1 MKLSELYVD
10 NFKAASG
17 VRLELSH
24 MTALV
29 GVNGSGK
36 STILE
41 ALDHFFRGTPFSS
54 DDYRDKEKPITISVK
69 FSQVPRVR
77 GSVTIKKTWVRG
89 EDEPSIDSEPK
100 SLKVSDPDKI
110 LDSVHMVFERA
121 EHETDNDGTDQ
132 SDLDLV
138 HLIKSTINEEISN
151 ADLATLFEQT
161 NNYYQNLGNNIVK
174 FTELMNQK
182 LQGDAMAPTGYA
194 PGSTVDF
201 KIKSPDP
208 EPDIETTFV
217 EHGIELPHKMA
228 GHGTKRAYHMAALE
242 AYAEMSPKRGR
253 GHLVL
258 MLVDEPELHQHPQR
272 LRRILQTYQ
281 KMSIKPSFQIVYST
295 HSPGLVDLEASGGI
309 YRISRGPDL
318 NIVANS
324 GSGIDEEI
332 SRRSMSKKLA
342 EGIFSTG
349 VIIVEGWRDEALLEA
364 IFSTVDVEGK
374 SAMKRLI
381 EDNIHMIHADGV
393 SHVPDYVRF
402 FHELGV
408 PLFVVWDADKRDSEH
423 TQNRAI
429 LDALGS
435 KSQFV
440 AAPDS
445 ASYTLEPN
453 YLCFANDTGMYFR
466 EHLGFEGS
474 PDTDE
479 QKAIV
484 KNMIRDT
491 PDLTKHFKTPKFLE
505 SDFAKSTVPHILGS
519 FPVFPA

>member
-10 NFKAASG
+10 NFKAAAG
-17 VRLELSH
+17 LKLELSH

-36 STILE
+36 TTVLE
-41 ALDHFFRGTPFSS
+41 ALDHFFRGTPIPREN
-54 DDYRDKEKPITISVK
+54 YRDKDRQITISVK
-69 FSQVPRVR
+69 FAQVPHSR
-77 GSVTIKKTWVRG
+77 GPVTIKKTWTWG
-89 EDEPSIDSEPK
+89 EDEPDFDTEPRSLRPSEA
-100 SLKVSDPDKI
+100 DKI
-110 LDSVHMVFERA
+110 LDSVHMVFEHA
-121 EHETDNDGTDQ
+121 EHETDNDGTDK

-138 HLIKSTINEEISN
+138 RLIKSTINEEISK
-151 ADLATLFEQT
+151 ADLNTLLEQS
-161 NNYYQNLGNNIVK
+161 NSYYQTLGSNIVK
-174 FTELMNQK
+174 FSELMNQK
-182 LQGDAMAPTGYA
+182 LQGDAMDPTGYA

-208 EPDIETTFV
+208 EPDIETKFV
-217 EHGIELPHKMA
+217 ELGAELPHKLA

-242 AYAEMSPKRGR
+242 AYAEMSQKKGRGR
-253 GHLVL
+253 LVL

-281 KMSIKPSFQIVYST
+281 KLSVKPSFQIVYST
-295 HSPGLVDLEASGGI
+295 HSPELVDLGAPGGI
-309 YRISRGPDL
+309 YRISRDPDF

-349 VIIVEGWRDEALLEA
+349 VILVEGWRDEALLDA
-364 IFSTVDVEGK
+364 IFSAVDVEGK

-381 EDNIHMIHADGV
+381 EGNIHMIHADGV
-393 SHVPDYVRF
+393 SHMPDFVRF
-402 FHELGV
+402 YRELGV
-408 PLFVVWDADKRDSEH
+408 PLFAVWDGDKHDSEEK
-423 TQNRAI
+423 QNKDI

-435 KSQFV
+435 QFEFA

-445 ASYTLEPN
+445 MAYTLDSN
-453 YLCFANDTGMYFR
+453 FLCFANDAGMYFR
-466 EHLGFEGS
+466 EHLGFEGM

-479 QKAIV
+479 QKKAV

-491 PDLTKHFKTPKFLE
+491 PDLVSRFKTPKFLE
-505 SDFAKSTVPHILGS
+505 SDFAKNTVPRILGS
-519 FPVFPA
+519 FPVMA